1 MTRQYTHRYTNELVP
16 MTQAV
21 PVAVPPK
28 LTALVAGGSGFVG
41 AHLLRLLTLQP
52 DFGRVLAVTR
62 RPLSFDHPRL
72 ANRIV
77 RFETL
82 AQSLAGIR
90 ADVAFCCLG
99 TTLRAAG
106 SREAFRQ
113 VDHDYVLAFAR
124 AAHHAGA
131 SRLVLVSSVGAD
143 PASKNF
149 YLRVKG
155 ETEEG
160 VNTVGF
166 PALDILQPGL
176 LLGIRSE
183 LRPLELAASV
193 VMPILNLLLVGP
205 GERYRAIPARAV
217 AAAMVGAAR
226 TGRKGVHRYTH
237 RGIRGLAVPTRDGR
251 R

>member
-1 MTRQYTHRYTNELVP
+1 
-16 MTQAV
+16 MTQPQPATE
-21 PVAVPPK
+21 PTK
-28 LTALVAGGSGFVG
+28 LTALVVGGSGLVG
-41 AHLLRLLTLQP
+41 THLLELLTLQL

-62 RPLSFDHPRL
+62 RPLNFDHPRL
-72 ANRIV
+72 GNRIV

-82 AQSLAGIR
+82 EQSLAGTR
-90 ADVAFCCLG
+90 AHVAFCCLG

-113 VDHDYVLAFAR
+113 VDCDYVLAFAR
-124 AAHHAGA
+124 AARAAGA
-131 SRLVLVSSVGAD
+131 ARFVLNSSVGAD
-143 PASKNF
+143 SGSKNF

-155 ETEEG
+155 ETEAALAAI
-160 VNTVGF
+160 GF

-176 LLGIRSE
+176 LLGWRNE

-193 VMPILNLLLVGP
+193 VLPIINPLLLGLV
-205 GERYRAIPARAV
+205 ERYRAIPARVV

-237 RGIRGLAVPTRDGR
+237 REIRDLAVKK
-251 R
+251 

>member
-1 MTRQYTHRYTNELVP
+1 MPAAEPT
-16 MTQAV
+16 
-21 PVAVPPK
+21 K

-41 AHLLRLLTLQP
+41 TNLLQLLTIHP

-62 RPLSFDHPRL
+62 RPLGFDHPRL
-72 ANRIV
+72 ANRIA

-82 AQSLAGIR
+82 EASLKGTR

-113 VDHDYVLAFAR
+113 VDYDYVLAFAR
-124 AAHHAGA
+124 AARNAGA
-131 SRLVLVSSVGAD
+131 NRLVLISSIGAD
-143 PASKNF
+143 SASKHF

-155 ETEEG
+155 ETEDA
-160 VNTVGF
+160 VSAVDF

-176 LLGIRSE
+176 LLGLRSE
-183 LRPLELAASV
+183 LRPLELVASV
-193 VMPILNLLLVGP
+193 MMPVLNVLLVGP
-205 GERYRAIPARAV
+205 GEPYRAIPARVV
-217 AAAMVGAAR
+217 AAAMLGAAR
-226 TGRKGVHRYTH
+226 TGRKGIHRYTY
-237 RGIRGLAVPTRDGR
+237 RGIRELAAPARNKR